1 MLTVA
6 TFRNKSMTKLTR
18 RFVFRRSADNVE
30 SKTKAGRFRHDYLRR
45 HNIVIC
51 YVEQDPFCQPKVDA
65 CFKAI
70 IARGDALV
78 ASDAARFE
86 CLVGPFQSG
95 DTAVANDYHK
105 FFDPKNGIQTLQVT
119 SAVWE
124 RAAEIRA
131 LFRLQ
136 PLDSIHCLSN

>member
-1 MLTVA
+1 M
-6 TFRNKSMTKLTR
+6 
-18 RFVFRRSADNVE
+18 
-30 SKTKAGRFRHDYLRR
+30 
-45 HNIVIC
+45 
-51 YVEQDPFCQPKVDA
+51 EQDPFCQPKVDA

-136 PLDSIHCLSN
+136 PLDSIHLASAIEHSRSVFLTNDAQLTRCTAITVQVLT